1 MIEGSRHRRLLALL
15 IAPLLVAG
23 ATGSPVGAA
32 ESSVCRELEIK
43 LDLIKPHIT
52 SVETNQMLFASADN
66 GCQELARRLL
76 ADGASLEARD
86 RLGAMPLAH
95 AARAGHTALVDLFL
109 QQGAAIDAR
118 NLAGSTA
125 LYAAAENGR
134 TDAVDLLLRK
144 GADPDLPGRSAVT
157 PLAAAAYKGDEAIV
171 VLLLAH
177 RANPKLVDSTGKTA
191 ITYAAARGFFGHRA
205 TAARCRRNGRR
216 PLRQRP
222 DRTDVGGGP

>member
-15 IAPLLVAG
+15 IAPLLAAG

-32 ESSVCRELEIK
+32 ESSVCRGLESK

-109 QQGAAIDAR
+109 QQGAAINAR

-125 LYAAAENGR
+125 LYAASENAR

-157 PLAAAAYKGDEAIV
+157 PLAAAAYKGDEAVV

-177 RANPKLVDSTGKTA
+177 RANPKLVDFDRQGRDHLCGRS
-191 ITYAAARGFFGHRA
+191 RLFGNRA
-205 TAARCRRNGRR
+205 TAARCRRSARR
-216 PLRQRP
+216 PLRQ
-222 DRTDVGGGP
+222 